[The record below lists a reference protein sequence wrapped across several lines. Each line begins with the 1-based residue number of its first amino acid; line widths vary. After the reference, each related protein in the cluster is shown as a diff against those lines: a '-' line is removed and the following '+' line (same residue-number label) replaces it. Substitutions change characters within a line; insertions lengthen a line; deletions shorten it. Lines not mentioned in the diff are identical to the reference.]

1 MTTTDT
7 SHRGTYPIP
16 VDLLTEGTR
25 IRVNIGGQTLDM
37 NADVIEFDQDCNMV
51 VRSQTET
58 DHVWTKM
65 WVRLGGTVQVV
76 ANAAPDDEFDL

>member
-1 MTTTDT
+1 
-7 SHRGTYPIP
+7 
-16 VDLLTEGTR
+16 
-25 IRVNIGGQTLDM
+25 
-37 NADVIEFDQDCNMV
+37 MV